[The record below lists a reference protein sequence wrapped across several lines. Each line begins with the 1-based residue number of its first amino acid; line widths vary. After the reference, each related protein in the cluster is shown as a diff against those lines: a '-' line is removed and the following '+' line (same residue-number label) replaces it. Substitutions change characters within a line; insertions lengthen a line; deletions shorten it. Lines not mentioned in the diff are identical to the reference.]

1 VQRYLVKKPGFF
13 ILSFKDVLNNFNFW
27 KGVFPASKWSRRSL
41 LYTEDK
47 PMQKKLT
54 CAIRNVLAAAVVTGS
69 SFAAHA
75 ADGTINFTGEVVDS
89 ACTVDTSTASQTVN
103 LGKVLKSAFTGVGQV
118 AAATRFNIVLN
129 NCPSSLPTVTV
140 KFDGTANANDSDIL
154 ALNSDQTAQGVG
166 VALYEE
172 DGVTPIPL
180 ATQSKSIT
188 LDTTSTGSPAVA
200 ANSNTLTF
208 VAKYKATQQTI
219 VAGTANATSDFTISY
234 Q

>member
-1 VQRYLVKKPGFF
+1 
-13 ILSFKDVLNNFNFW
+13 
-27 KGVFPASKWSRRSL
+27 
-41 LYTEDK
+41 
-47 PMQKKLT
+47 MQKNLT
-54 CAIRNVLAAAVVTGS
+54 CAIRNVLAAAVVTGI
-69 SFAAHA
+69 SFTAQA
-75 ADGTINFTGEVVDS
+75 ADGTIKFTGKILDS
-89 ACTVDTSTASQTVN
+89 ACTIDTSTATQTVN

-129 NCPSSLPTVTV
+129 NCPSTLASATV
-140 KFDGTANANDSDIL
+140 KFDGTADANDSNIL

-180 ATQSKSIT
+180 ATQSKSLT
-188 LDTTSTGSPAVA
+188 LDSSTTGSPAVA
-200 ANSNTLTF
+200 ANSNTMTF
-208 VAKYKATQQTI
+208 VAKYKATQQTV